1 MMKINCIFKDYEEIN
16 IHSYLEKCGIEN
28 VEEYL
33 TGQVVEPYTNYDN
46 IEECAE
52 EIIKFITKEG
62 GSNVN

>member
-1 MMKINCIFKDYEEIN
+1 MKINALFDNCEEID
-16 IHSYLEKCGIEN
+16 IESYLEKCGVDN

-33 TGQVVEPYTNYDN
+33 SGQVVEPYINYDN

-52 EIIKFITKEG
+52 EIIRFVMKEG

>member
-1 MMKINCIFKDYEEIN
+1 MKINSLFNDSSEIT
-16 IHSYLEKCGIEN
+16 IHKFLSRCGVEN
-28 VEEYL
+28 VDEYL

-46 IEECAE
+46 IDECAN

>member
-1 MMKINCIFKDYEEIN
+1 MKIKSLFDDVQDIN
-16 IHSYLEKCGIEN
+16 IHSYLDKCGVSN
-28 VEEYL
+28 VDEYL

-62 GSNVN
+62 DANVN